1 MAYTMVRNDASR
13 YGAVMERRNMRGGGS
28 LLAIGT
34 IAGTIGGG
42 LHGQPVVG
50 LLSGLAIGTVIAVF
64 IWLVDRRR

>member
-1 MAYTMVRNDASR
+1 
-13 YGAVMERRNMRGGGS
+13 MERRNMRGGGS

-50 LLSGLAIGTVIAVF
+50 LLGGLAIGTAIAVV

>member
-1 MAYTMVRNDASR
+1 
-13 YGAVMERRNMRGGGS
+13 MRGGGS

-50 LLSGLAIGTVIAVF
+50 LLGGLATGTAIA
-64 IWLVDRRR
+64 IILWLVDRR